1 MPATKRIARLFR
13 VILRESVHGVLR
25 NVSDEN
31 KTRPPVSGRI
41 CNIAKISLGQRSP
54 NDTTRPKYDERSHLK
69 ILICFVRSALHAI
82 RLKSVQSCLVRYNL
96 SPDTGCQM
104 LESRLGIANDA
115 CRRRNRQI
123 PPMGVKIGKAF
134 PLCGLC

>member
-1 MPATKRIARLFR
+1 M
-13 VILRESVHGVLR
+13 
-25 NVSDEN
+25 
-31 KTRPPVSGRI
+31 SGRI
-41 CNIAKISLGQRSP
+41 CNIAKIRLGQRSP

-104 LESRLGIANDA
+104 LESRLVSRTMPADGVIV
-115 CRRRNRQI
+115 RS
-123 PPMGVKIGKAF
+123 PPWG
-134 PLCGLC
+134 